1 MAYNEAGFVRLPP
14 DSTGKRSAAAPR
26 LIIRCDSYDPSVN
39 RLDRETTITG
49 SLSGATAKIV
59 GIHTEGLA
67 AGEVELY
74 CNLDSLTGTFIQGDD
89 IRIGATTYATIAADA
104 DLEQIYYQKS
114 VIVDRDDLDRTM
126 RIGEYG
132 DVYTRFD
139 EGSPAL
145 SSFGGLV
152 VEAPET
158 SRQYV
163 YAYDEKSG
171 EFYDVETG
179 AATITYLSDER
190 AILLDTNGT
199 SSGDKVTRQSH
210 LYHPYQP
217 GTMSKIMQTLALGD
231 TGKANV
237 RRRWG
242 YFDENDGLFWE
253 LDGTTLYVVVRS
265 STTGSPVDTRVAQAS
280 WNGDS
285 LDGTENFNLDVSKTN
300 LYWIDFQWLGVGICR
315 FGVYADNGAKIT
327 AHTIENPNNQVT
339 AYMKTGTLPVRYE
352 IENTD
357 TAGSSSEMKAICCV
371 VQIVGKIKR
380 QFTTFGSSCASTQS
394 VTYGEGEKVLM
405 TIRSKE
411 LLNGLINHAITTP
424 SEIHIVSDPATSSG
438 LYNIRLRGLSF
449 TQGGTWQTQSSTSA
463 TEYNCGVT
471 GFLGGAPASSGTV
484 QYAAPVKGGDDYD
497 HRFNNF
503 DETAQYSILT
513 TTLSDQTTRP
523 EIAITVEAITPG
535 ASGDFFSAINYDEM
549 VY

>member
-26 LIIRCDSYDPSVN
+26 LIIRCDSYNPSVN
-39 RLDRETTITG
+39 RFERETTITG

-59 GIHTEGLA
+59 GIHSEGLA

-74 CNLDSLTGTFIQGDD
+74 CDLDSLTGTFIPGDD
-89 IRIGATTYATIAADA
+89 LRIGATTYATVAADA

-163 YAYDEKSG
+163 YAYDERPN
-171 EFYDVETG
+171 EFYDVTAGNGSLSYVAAERSIIMDTG
-179 AATITYLSDER
+179 
-190 AILLDTNGT
+190 GT
-199 SSGDKVTRQSH
+199 ASGDLVTRQSH

-217 GTMSKIMQTLALGD
+217 GTMSKIMQTVAVGD

-242 YFDENDGLFWE
+242 YFNDEEGLFWE
-253 LDGTTLYVVVRS
+253 LDGTTMYCVVRS
-265 STTGSPVDTRVAQAS
+265 STTGSTVDTRVAQS
-280 WNGDS
+280 DWNGDK
-285 LDGTENFNLDVSKTN
+285 LDGAENFDLDVSKTN

-315 FGVYADNGAKIT
+315 FGIYAEEGTKIT
-327 AHTIENPNNQVT
+327 AHTFENPNNQIA
-339 AYMKTGTLPVRYE
+339 AYMRQGTLPIRYE
-352 IENTD
+352 CENTD
-357 TAGSSSEMKAICCV
+357 TAGSSSELKAICCV
-371 VQIVGKIKR
+371 VQNVGKIKR
-380 QFTTFGSSCASTQS
+380 QLNSYGTACVNTDS
-394 VTYGEGEKVLM
+394 VTYGEPEKIIM
-405 TIRSKE
+405 AIRPKQTV
-411 LLNGLINHAITTP
+411 NGLPNHALTIP
-424 SEIHIVSDPATSSG
+424 SEFHIISDANTSSG
-438 LYNIRLRGLSF
+438 IYNVRIRGLCF
-449 TQGGTWQTQSSTSA
+449 TQGGTWNSVADASH
-463 TEYNCGVT
+463 TEVNFGVT
-471 GFLGGAPASSGTV
+471 GFLGGAPTSSGVV
-484 QYAAPVKGGDDYD
+484 QYVAPVTGGTDYD
-497 HRFNNF
+497 HSFESF
-503 DETAQYSILT
+503 KPHAQKTVLT
-513 TTLSDQTTRP
+513 SVLSDDTTQP
-523 EIAITVEAITPG
+523 AIAITVEAITPG
-535 ASGDFFSAINYDEM
+535 ASGDFFATLNFDEM